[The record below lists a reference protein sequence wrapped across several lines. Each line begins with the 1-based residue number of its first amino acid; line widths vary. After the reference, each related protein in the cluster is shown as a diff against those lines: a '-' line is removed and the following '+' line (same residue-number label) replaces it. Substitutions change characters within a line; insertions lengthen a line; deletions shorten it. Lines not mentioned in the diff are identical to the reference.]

1 MNSVSTSIINL
12 NIFQDKKDCKNIFTL
27 TQISS
32 VTINLQKLQY
42 EIDIPVTVLIYF
54 DTNNLNRKD
63 FIGYIYWLNRLY
75 LNI

>member
-1 MNSVSTSIINL
+1 MNSVSTSITNL